1 MPEIDWQGL
10 FSDEI
15 LYQRIK
21 FFLLGSVK
29 NMEVAEE
36 LTQET
41 MAKAWEKTSHS
52 EEQWKTG
59 GLAFCNRQKMSSWT
73 TIRHKG
79 LLIDEDD
86 EQWESNIAS
95 SSSPDQ
101 EAFMDLY
108 NALKRLPPSQK
119 QVIELRFLRITVYKK
134 QRRWWERPHKQ

>member
-41 MAKAWEKTSHS
+41 MAKAWEKRLTLKNS
-52 EEQWKTG
+52 EKLEAW
-59 GLAFCNRQKMSSWT
+59 LFAIARNVLMDYY
-73 TIRHKG
+73 RHKG

-119 QVIELRFLRITVYKK
+119 QVIELRFFKNYSIQETAQMMGEKYWKS
-134 QRRWWERPHKQ
+134 

>member
-41 MAKAWEKTSHS
+41 MAKAWEKRLTLKNS
-52 EEQWKTG
+52 EKLEAW
-59 GLAFCNRQKMSSWT
+59 LFAIARNVLMDYY
-73 TIRHKG
+73 RHKG

-108 NALKRLPPSQK
+108 NALKRLPDRKS
-119 QVIELRFLRITVYKK
+119 VV
-134 QRRWWERPHKQ
+134 

>member
-1 MPEIDWQGL
+1 MPEINWQHL
-10 FSDEI
+10 FSDEV

-41 MAKAWEKTSHS
+41 MAKAWEKRLTLKNS
-52 EEQWKTG
+52 EKLEAW
-59 GLAFCNRQKMSSWT
+59 LFAIARNVLMDYY
-73 TIRHKG
+73 RHKG

-119 QVIELRFLRITVYKK
+119 QVIELRFFKNYSIQETA
-134 QRRWWERPHKQ
+134 QMMERPHKQ